1 MMHYCYQRSVQFHS
15 KAEAKGLC
23 QTLRRFRDIAS
34 HISGPSLRCD
44 GPLVHE
50 VIVNLVFVPAE
61 GLNSDASGM
70 TDRSPAGL
78 LSVMR
83 ALQARA

>member
-1 MMHYCYQRSVQFHS
+1 MTHYCYQRSVEFHS

-44 GPLVHE
+44 GPVGE

-78 LSVMR
+78 LSVLR